1 MAVTLATHRQVI
13 GNRGKLNALTTT
25 TTDGARR
32 CSSKG
37 KSIVRNGSAPRS
49 ARNETDY

>member
-37 KSIVRNGSAPRS
+37 KSIVRNGSAPRG